1 MDLLQFISEVFSVEK
16 EILKLE
22 TAPGDFPEWDSLG
35 HLSLLTD
42 LEEKFNISFDM
53 DETMSIQSIG
63 DLKGILENKGVN
75 CS

>member
-63 DLKGILENKGVN
+63 DLKGILESKGVN
-75 CS
+75 FS